1 MKKVLF
7 YNGISNVILELIV
20 WMIFLRDQG
29 WSISEIALLESVYT
43 IFQMVFELPS
53 GIISDKIG
61 HKNALALGEF
71 LCGFYILSY
80 FFAKIHFIIYAGF
93 IMWSLGLSLI
103 SGTDVSLLY
112 DTVTDKE
119 QYLKYAGYFKTIGIL
134 AIALSDATGGWI
146 AEYSWNILFIIEMI
160 IRVIAIVVIFS
171 MNSEEFNDNNDE
183 TSNIKDL
190 VINVWNFACQN
201 KKFRLLILSM
211 GFSSAAVT
219 LSHQYGP
226 LILKNL
232 GLKVG
237 SVSTIFGIISL
248 IAAVIVGFTYKI
260 TKRIIEDKVVK
271 GLISMSIIAFL
282 IFLVKN
288 AVITSIGLL
297 VINVGFELWN
307 VILENQLQRI
317 APKKIR
323 ASIISS
329 VYFIELI
336 LLTCGSWLISTL
348 TMKVN
353 ISDALGMLGT
363 ILLILSVICIASLR
377 RTKIRS

>member
-1 MKKVLF
+1 MDDF
-7 YNGISNVILELIV
+7 
-20 WMIFLRDQG
+20 QG

-80 FFAKIHFIIYAGF
+80 FFAKIHFIIYAIYAGF
-93 IMWSLGLSLI
+93 VMWSLGLSLI

-171 MNSEEFNDNNDE
+171 MNSEEFNDNNDNNDE

-201 KKFRLLILSM
+201 KKFRLLILGM

-307 VILENQLQRI
+307 VILENQLQMI
-317 APKKIR
+317 TPKKIR

-329 VYFIELI
+329 VYFIESI

-377 RTKIRS
+377 KTKIRS